1 MEVFIV
7 WVNFYSGE
15 WETALG
21 IYCIFF
27 CVFTFAQ
34 IAKEKIYN
42 SVFTTC
48 RKRKRTNREFD
59 NGSQKRERCLIY
71 HHSPATELEN
81 TFTAV
86 LARFLMQ
93 IYNTKYSVMQMH
105 FLKTENTQNNARF
118 KMLMTAQFVITVC
131 EMCLLKKYKFW

>member
-34 IAKEKIYN
+34 IVKEKLYN
-42 SVFTTC
+42 SVFTTF
-48 RKRKRTNREFD
+48 RKRK
-59 NGSQKRERCLIY
+59 KLIE
-71 HHSPATELEN
+71 SLI
-81 TFTAV
+81 TAV
-86 LARFLMQ
+86 RR
-93 IYNTKYSVMQMH
+93 
-105 FLKTENTQNNARF
+105 END
-118 KMLMTAQFVITVC
+118 V
-131 EMCLLKKYKFW
+131 